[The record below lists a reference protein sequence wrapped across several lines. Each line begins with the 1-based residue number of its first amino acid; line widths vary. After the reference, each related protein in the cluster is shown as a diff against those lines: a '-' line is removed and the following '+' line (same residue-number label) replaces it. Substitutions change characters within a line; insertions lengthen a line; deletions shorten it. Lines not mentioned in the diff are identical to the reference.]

1 MKHDHKRLSLSLL
14 FLAAFVAWTLALLL
28 VDVRAIGP
36 LDSPV
41 GFAALNRLVH
51 DLTGVHLWL
60 YELTDLLSLIPLGLV
75 AGFGCLGLV
84 QWLRR
89 KDLRRV
95 DPDILALGV
104 FYLAVLGS
112 FAFFEVAVINYRPVL
127 IDGHLEASYPSSTTM
142 LILCVIPTAMM
153 QLRRRMADT
162 PLRTALILAGR
173 IFLIFMVLGRL
184 VSGVHWFTDIVGGI
198 LLSSGLVG
206 LYGWAEMQFDRS

>member
-36 LDSPV
+36 LDSSV

-60 YELTDLLSLIPLGLV
+60 YEVTDLLSLIPLGLV

-153 QLRRRMADT
+153 QLRRRMAAT
-162 PLRTALILAGR
+162 PLRTVLILTGR
-173 IFLIFMVLGRL
+173 IFLVFMVLGRL